1 MKNDMMMM
9 NETILKGK
17 WHQAKGAIKE
27 RWGELTDDD
36 MKVFLGEG
44 EQLVGRLQ
52 ERYGY
57 TRARAEREVADF
69 LASFKDEP
77 PLMEFRDKSV
87 ETVREH
93 PWFSGLFF
101 ASIVLLLT
109 GYMMNRF
116 FVSDVNRERAKDVD
130 SAPA

>member
-1 MKNDMMMM
+1 M
-9 NETILKGK
+9 NEMILKGK
-17 WHQAKGAIKE
+17 WHQAKGALKE

-57 TRARAEREVADF
+57 TRERAEREVADF
-69 LASFKDEP
+69 LATFKDEP
-77 PLMEFRDKSV
+77 SFTEIRDKSV

-93 PWFSGLFF
+93 PWFTGLFF
-101 ASIVLLLT
+101 ASITLLLT
-109 GYMMNRF
+109 GYAVNHF
-116 FVSDVNRERAKDVD
+116 FGGDVTQTVTKDVERAT
-130 SAPA
+130 A